1 MAIDTIEDELKNS
14 CLIIED
20 EMFQDKNQPN
30 PHKSFNDSEY
40 SANNMYENTEYQ
52 KNLAQNQS
60 LVCQIN
66 IIYQR

>member
-1 MAIDTIEDELKNS
+1 
-14 CLIIED
+14 
-20 EMFQDKNQPN
+20 MFQDKNQPN

-52 KNLAQNQS
+52 KNLAQNES